1 MFTLGAPLIRD
12 IIITDDDEDNYDF
25 YGDDYD
31 YGFPV
36 FFPFGRSTFG
46 LITWV

>member
-1 MFTLGAPLIRD
+1 M
-12 IIITDDDEDNYDF
+12 IINDDEDNNGF
-25 YGDDYD
+25 NGDDYD
-31 YGFPV
+31 YGFLV